1 MSTRL
6 ILITLILLVCLVV
19 SPFLLKLPTVNAQSI
34 TLSQTGEFAFPDNS
48 AGIQRL
54 VAHGNYLYLIGAK
67 DENEYL
73 EILKTDDSGNV
84 LANFTSD
91 ALRGESQNPLIIG
104 NDLIMMTFQYNA
116 TTEGQQPVILELQL
130 SDLTLVGS
138 YSDPNGNTW
147 FDGMATDGSYIYII
161 IYTQPSDLYYVEK
174 IAPSTMTLVTSSI
187 AFDSYMGTLA
197 CADGVVYTY
206 SYSGTLYAFNPNN
219 LSLTSSTD
227 FSNAINYDFQYISS
241 IRDCYATLWGEYGT
255 ILYQYN
261 TNAVLTGSWNESAIG
276 AGQGDGD
283 DLAYCE
289 CQGYLVLGMDPDQP
303 LISVSVINQASM
315 TSLAYASAPNDC
327 NGGAF
332 AICAYGN
339 YIYAAFFNSETDV
352 PEIAQYELTTG
363 SSPTPTPGGG
373 GGSPLGG
380 VLPGYPFP
388 LTSPSPLPTQSNQ
401 SSPSP
406 TQSHLNSGIL
416 LLIIALIA
424 VAVAITLALSRPRKH
439 RKH

>member
-1 MSTRL
+1 
-6 ILITLILLVCLVV
+6 
-19 SPFLLKLPTVNAQSI
+19 
-34 TLSQTGEFAFPDNS
+34 
-48 AGIQRL
+48 
-54 VAHGNYLYLIGAK
+54 
-67 DENEYL
+67 
-73 EILKTDDSGNV
+73 
-84 LANFTSD
+84 
-91 ALRGESQNPLIIG
+91 
-104 NDLIMMTFQYNA
+104 MTFQYNA

-174 IAPSTMTLVTSSI
+174 IASSTMTLVTSSI

-197 CADGVVYTY
+197 CADGVVYAY

-219 LSLTSSTD
+219 LYLTSSTD
-227 FSNAINYDFQYISS
+227 FSSAINYDFQYVSS
-241 IRDCYATLWGEYGT
+241 IGDCYATLWGEYGT

-289 CQGYLVLGMDPDQP
+289 CHGYLVLGMEPDQP
-303 LISVSVINQASM
+303 LISVSVIDQASM

-363 SSPTPTPGGG
+363 SSPTPTPTTTPGGG

-380 VLPGYPFP
+380 VLPGYPFT
-388 LTSPSPLPTQSNQ
+388 LTSPSPVPTQSNQ

-406 TQSHLNSGIL
+406 TQSRLNSGVL
-416 LLIIALIA
+416 LLIIVLIA
-424 VAVAITLALSRPRKH
+424 VAVAITLVLSRPRKH

>member
-1 MSTRL
+1 
-6 ILITLILLVCLVV
+6 
-19 SPFLLKLPTVNAQSI
+19 
-34 TLSQTGEFAFPDNS
+34 
-48 AGIQRL
+48 
-54 VAHGNYLYLIGAK
+54 
-67 DENEYL
+67 
-73 EILKTDDSGNV
+73 
-84 LANFTSD
+84 
-91 ALRGESQNPLIIG
+91 
-104 NDLIMMTFQYNA
+104 
-116 TTEGQQPVILELQL
+116 
-130 SDLTLVGS
+130 
-138 YSDPNGNTW
+138 
-147 FDGMATDGSYIYII
+147 
-161 IYTQPSDLYYVEK
+161 
-174 IAPSTMTLVTSSI
+174 
-187 AFDSYMGTLA
+187 
-197 CADGVVYTY
+197 
-206 SYSGTLYAFNPNN
+206 
-219 LSLTSSTD
+219 
-227 FSNAINYDFQYISS
+227 
-241 IRDCYATLWGEYGT
+241 
-255 ILYQYN
+255 
-261 TNAVLTGSWNESAIG
+261 LTGSWNESAIG

-406 TQSHLNSGIL
+406 TQSRLNSGVL
-416 LLIIALIA
+416 LLIIVFIA
-424 VAVAITLALSRPRKH
+424 VVVAITLVLSRPRKH